1 MTRTENSSKNMTTGL
16 INQLLIL
23 IFRFITR
30 TVFINCL
37 GEQFLGINGLF
48 TNILSL
54 LSLADLGIGTAL
66 VYSLYKPIADKNEK
80 RQAVIIHYLKKVYF
94 IIGVIILGLA
104 LILLPFLK
112 FIIKEDVNFINLNI
126 VFLMY
131 AFQTASTY
139 LFFASNT
146 EFLNA
151 NQKTYVSN
159 KISNYITIISNIAQ
173 IVVLYVFKNFY
184 VYLSVVI
191 CFGIIQA
198 YLISRQA
205 KKMYP
210 FLKNKSSE
218 TLTKEERKDIF
229 KDCGS
234 LLIYRTNYVVLM
246 ATDNIVISKYLG
258 LAIVGLYSNY
268 LLIVNS
274 IVNVLQTFFFSITAS
289 IGNLHA
295 KEEKEKE
302 YFIFKLVNILTVA
315 LFGIFAIGIYIL
327 ANEFISIWIGKR
339 YLLPDLFVLI
349 LSINLYIEGLR
360 KFLSSYRSSYGLFRN
375 AKFMPLFGMIVNVVV
390 SIILAQKI
398 GIVGVLLGTLISNLV
413 SFMWYDPYIIH
424 KIGFKKRVS
433 KYYIK
438 NILYLCLFIIL
449 GVLCKFICNL
459 ILINGIIGFV
469 IRGIICVLIPVIVLI
484 LIYRKTVY
492 GNYLKSIIKNKINK
506 RKSE

>member
-1 MTRTENSSKNMTTGL
+1 MTRTENSTKNMATGL
-16 INQLLIL
+16 INQFLIL

-30 TVFINCL
+30 TVFIKCL
-37 GEQFLGINGLF
+37 GEQYLGINGLF
-48 TNILSL
+48 SNILSL

-66 VYSLYKPIADKNEK
+66 VYSLYKPIADNDKK
-80 RQAVIIHYLKKVYF
+80 RQTVIIHYLKRVYF
-94 IIGVIILGLA
+94 IIGLIILGLA

-112 FIIKEDVNFINLNI
+112 FVIKEDISFINLNI

-151 NQKTYVSN
+151 NQKTYVAN
-159 KISNYITIISNIAQ
+159 KISNYITIISNVVQ
-173 IVVLYVFKNFY
+173 IIVLHIFKDFY
-184 VYLSVVI
+184 IYLGVI
-191 CFGIIQA
+191 ISFGIIQA
-198 YLISRQA
+198 YLISRHA

-210 FLKNKSSE
+210 FIKNKEKE
-218 TLTKEERKDIF
+218 TLTKDEKKDIF

-258 LAIVGLYSNY
+258 LAVVGLYSNY

-302 YFIFKLVNILTVA
+302 YFIFNLVNILTVV
-315 LFGIFAIGIYIL
+315 LFGTFAIGVYCL
-327 ANEFISIWIGKR
+327 ANDFISLWIGKK
-339 YLLPDLFVLI
+339 YLLSELFVLI
-349 LSINLYIEGLR
+349 LAINLYIEGLR

-375 AKFMPLFGMIVNVVV
+375 AKFMPLFGMVVNIVV
-390 SIILAQKI
+390 SIILAKII
-398 GIVGVLLGTLISNLV
+398 GIFGVLLGTLISNLV
-413 SFMWYDPYIIH
+413 SFMWYDPYIL
-424 KIGFKKRVS
+424 
-433 KYYIK
+433 YK
-438 NILYLCLFIIL
+438 NSF
-449 GVLCKFICNL
+449 
-459 ILINGIIGFV
+459 
-469 IRGIICVLIPVIVLI
+469 
-484 LIYRKTVY
+484 
-492 GNYLKSIIKNKINK
+492 K
-506 RKSE
+506 RKFR